1 MLGSGG
7 DRDEPQPSRPVS
19 GPVPEDLPATP
30 AGACGAPAGA
40 SVSEGPAPRRPPT
53 PCRLSVKRNPPLRRS
68 SCRPHGTAAFG
79 APRPRQDPR
88 GNARFLS
95 EPPRPHP
102 PSSQRLAGVSAVNV
116 NFLNPRRSSS
126 ALGEHFVQ
134 RSFLPAG
141 VAPPLPHV
149 NDSTRSFGG
158 SCRWLLSTSP
168 FATPGTSL
176 VTPTTVTS
184 AATSSSSDLGHG
196 STLGHISRGAV
207 SGFCCPFP
215 DADMGLTR
223 SHGFFK
229 RPAVFCIWFQSQVT
243 HSHLE
248 RTQQ

>member
-1 MLGSGG
+1 MSRSPHARCPARSPRTCPRHPPARAERLPGLRSPKGSAPPP
-7 DRDEPQPSRPVS
+7 DPLPSLRETKPTTSQVLVS
-19 GPVPEDLPATP
+19 A
-30 AGACGAPAGA
+30 A
-40 SVSEGPAPRRPPT
+40 R
-53 PCRLSVKRNPPLRRS
+53 
-68 SCRPHGTAAFG
+68 TAAFG

-95 EPPRPHP
+95 EPRGPHP
-102 PSSQRLAGVSAVNV
+102 PSSQRLAGDGAVNV

-184 AATSSSSDLGHG
+184 AATSCSSDLGHG
-196 STLGHISRGAV
+196 LTLGHISRGAV